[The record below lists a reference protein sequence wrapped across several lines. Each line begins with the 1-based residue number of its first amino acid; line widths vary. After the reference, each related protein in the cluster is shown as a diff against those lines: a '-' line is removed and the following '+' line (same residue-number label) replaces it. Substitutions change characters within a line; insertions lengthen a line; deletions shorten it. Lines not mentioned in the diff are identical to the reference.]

1 MPAFFN
7 YFILETSSGLGADIL
22 RLIHYFFES
31 RNYIMKR
38 LFLSIGL
45 ILAVLVGAFFGAS
58 HNTNQANTQKKIPT
72 VGILQFLTHPA
83 LDAIHK
89 GMVDE
94 LAKEGYIDGKTI
106 HIDFQNAQGNQSNL
120 KSMATKFDNEN
131 ADLSVG
137 IATPAAQALANTV
150 SGKVLFAPS
159 TNPVAAGLVTDLK
172 HPGNHVTGVS
182 DQAPLKDQLA
192 LIKKF
197 IPQLQTLGIIYTSS
211 DISATTEAKEMVK
224 LATQAGLKTKVYTI
238 AQSNDLAQVA
248 QSMARNKAINAV
260 FVPTDNTI
268 ASSMP
273 VLLQAT
279 NPAKMPVFPTA
290 STMVQA
296 GGIAAESIN
305 QYQIGVTTGKMI
317 AKILRGQTINDT
329 PVEFMKKG
337 ELVINVKAAQKLG
350 IDVPADLLKQAKAIP
365 GGIIK

>member
-1 MPAFFN
+1 
-7 YFILETSSGLGADIL
+7 
-22 RLIHYFFES
+22 
-31 RNYIMKR
+31 MKR

-58 HNTNQANTQKKIPT
+58 HDNNQASSPKKIPT

-89 GMVDE
+89 GMVAE

-106 HIDFQNAQGNQSNL
+106 HIDFQNAQGDQSNL
-120 KSMATKFDNEN
+120 KSMATKFANEN

-150 SGKVLFAPS
+150 PGKVLFAPS

-172 HPGNHVTGVS
+172 HPGDHVSGVS
-182 DQAPLKDQLA
+182 DQAPIKDQLA

-197 IPQLQTLGIIYTSS
+197 VPTLQTLGIIYTSS
-211 DISATTEAKEMVK
+211 DISATTEAKKMIN
-224 LATQAGLKTKVYTI
+224 LATKAGLKTKVYTI

-248 QSMARNKAINAV
+248 QSMANNKAIDAV

-296 GGIAAESIN
+296 GGIAADSIN

-317 AKILRGQTINDT
+317 AKILRGQSIKDT

-337 ELVINVKAAQKLG
+337 ELVINVQAAHKLG
-350 IDVPADLLKQAKAIP
+350 ITIPADLLKQAQATK
-365 GGIIK
+365 GGIVK